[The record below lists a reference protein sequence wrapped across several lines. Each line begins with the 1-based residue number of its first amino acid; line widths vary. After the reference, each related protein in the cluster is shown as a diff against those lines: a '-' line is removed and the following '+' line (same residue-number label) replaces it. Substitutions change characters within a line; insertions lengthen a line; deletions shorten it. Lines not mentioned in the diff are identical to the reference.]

1 MKRKLCFLFVLPLL
15 FAACENVLP
24 IEEVDLSSMVAEFTT
39 PTKTVTFEGHVV
51 DMEYL
56 VTSADLETYL
66 ELQPNS
72 PNGIKRPVKSVEA
85 KGPNADV
92 TLMYVVNYDKGW
104 EILSADKRA
113 QPVLAFSDGGE
124 FSFETANPGERVWL
138 EGLACDVLN
147 LRTADKAL
155 QSRAA
160 ENNPNVGFWRGLEVR
175 KKMMEE
181 ELAMMTRFEIPDS
194 IDWPFEPRPDRPII
208 PSLPEGGHYEWF
220 LTEQIEVLDVEVPHL
235 IETHWRQR
243 EPWNVKCPTC
253 DNGSSNVLVGC
264 VAVAASQ
271 MLYYLHD
278 KIGIPTMAPTDAY
291 FSSEYIPNTLA
302 QNYEFNL
309 VGMSSGVWGSMDLT
323 ASGTTSTVGTDYVAS
338 LMAHVGWLVNMRY
351 GPSESSASTSSL
363 PATVYATYGI
373 DSEYIGTYDDNT
385 RELIIESLGNG
396 FPVTTRAVDSI
407 SGRGHSFIIDG
418 YQEYVYAKR
427 HRYEWVWDVP
437 PDPNGPQI
445 KVPLKTEIVK
455 TNRIASRFVCMNWG
469 WGNGYDSE
477 NNEPVWYALTG
488 DWDVS
493 SYNYSVARGV
503 ILGYTPIE

>member
-1 MKRKLCFLFVLPLL
+1 MKRKLYFLFVLPLL

-124 FSFETANPGERVWL
+124 FSFETANPGEKVWL

-271 MLYYLHD
+271 
-278 KIGIPTMAPTDAY
+278 
-291 FSSEYIPNTLA
+291 
-302 QNYEFNL
+302 
-309 VGMSSGVWGSMDLT
+309 
-323 ASGTTSTVGTDYVAS
+323 TS
-338 LMAHVGWLVNMRY
+338 L
-351 GPSESSASTSSL
+351 SAIKS
-363 PATVYATYGI
+363 PK
-373 DSEYIGTYDDNT
+373 
-385 RELIIESLGNG
+385 ELILSA
-396 FPVTTRAVDSI
+396 PRAL
-407 SGRGHSFIIDG
+407 
-418 YQEYVYAKR
+418 A
-427 HRYEWVWDVP
+427 
-437 PDPNGPQI
+437 
-445 KVPLKTEIVK
+445 
-455 TNRIASRFVCMNWG
+455 
-469 WGNGYDSE
+469 
-477 NNEPVWYALTG
+477 
-488 DWDVS
+488 
-493 SYNYSVARGV
+493 
-503 ILGYTPIE
+503 

>member
-113 QPVLAFSDGGE
+113 QPVLAFSDDGE

-160 ENNPNVGFWRGLEVR
+160 ENNPNVGFWRGLELR

-181 ELAMMTRFEIPDS
+181 ELEMMTRIELPDS
-194 IDWPFEPRPDRPII
+194 ITLPPLTPLPDMPDY
-208 PSLPEGGHYEWF
+208 PEHGHWE
-220 LTEQIEVLDVEVPHL
+220 LTGTTTESVPVDTVNHM
-235 IETHWRQR
+235 TQTRWYQTS
-243 EPWNVKCPTC
+243 PWDYYCPKV
-253 DNGSSNVLVGC
+253 NGYTAPAGC
-264 VAVAASQ
+264 APVAAAQ
-271 MLYYLHD
+271 MLYYLHN
-278 KIGIPTMAPTDAY
+278 KLGIPRYALLDPSFYEEYPNLNDSIVWDSMAKFHHSESGHRESARLIRDVGERIGAQYGESSTSAPTG
-291 FSSEYIPNTLA
+291 E
-302 QNYEFNL
+302 
-309 VGMSSGVWGSMDLT
+309 
-323 ASGTTSTVGTDYVAS
+323 
-338 LMAHVGWLVNMRY
+338 
-351 GPSESSASTSSL
+351 L
-363 PATVYATYGI
+363 PTKVFQPYGI
-373 DSEYIGTYDDNT
+373 SCVFSDYDSSIVKN
-385 RELIIESLGNG
+385 SLQQRM
-396 FPVTTRAVDSI
+396 PVVI
-407 SGRGHSFIIDG
+407 SAKRDQAGEKGHAFIIDG
-418 YQEYVYAKR
+418 YIRYKRVTTCEYSWFYDEEFAANNPIDRVSPR
-427 HRYEWVWDVP
+427 
-437 PDPNGPQI
+437 
-445 KVPLKTEIVK
+445 TETSEGFPEIEY
-455 TNRIASRFVCMNWG
+455 VCMNWG
-469 WGNGYDSE
+469 WFRDNDNY
-477 NNEPVWYALTG
+477 NWYGIGIGAPWSTITG
-488 DWDVS
+488 D
-493 SYNYSVARGV
+493 YNYFRRMITGFDS
-503 ILGYTPIE
+503 L